1 MKTIALA
8 AIAGL
13 ATAATAGGFSLTLV
27 PSATSVDTSGGAAS
41 VTITVF
47 GNANFGTHML
57 GGAFGVDASGDTG
70 AVTGMSFAAAAWS
83 QFTTDGGY
91 AGNGDYNDV
100 VFGQLVI
107 PPVFPPAPGSEL
119 GQAIGSFT
127 ISGEGTG
134 TVNFALTAGSPFTLA
149 AVDSVSGAT
158 QNDGGAISLGS
169 VDISFV
175 PAPSAMAL
183 LGLGGLVAGRRR
195 R

>member
-1 MKTIALA
+1 MKNAVALIAVAGIASVA
-8 AIAGL
+8 AAQNFSIDLTPSASSVAEGTSFTVSVYGNADQGTHL
-13 ATAATAGGFSLTLV
+13 LGGEFSLV
-27 PSATSVDTSGGAAS
+27 SG
-41 VTITVF
+41 
-47 GNANFGTHML
+47 
-57 GGAFGVDASGDTG
+57 SGLIDS
-70 AVTGMSFAAAAWS
+70 MSWSNAAWS
-83 QFTTDGGY
+83 GFTTDGGY
-91 AGNGDYNDV
+91 AGGGDYNSV
-100 VFGQLVI
+100 IFGQLVI
-107 PPVFPPAPGSEL
+107 PPIFPPAPGSEL

-134 TVNFALTAGSPFTLA
+134 TVNFALTAGSPFTLE